1 MAINTKYSQI
11 KAFRDQEMSH
21 VWSSSTQLNSLHDE
35 IIRQTVNLAI
45 NSFQF
50 EFGPPPSPFCFF
62 VMGSAGRSE
71 QGVWSD
77 QDHGIIF
84 KETRD
89 ATAQEYFLTLGKE
102 ISEGLVETGYKKCDG
117 NVMASNPLWCKSFV
131 DWDKQLKNWVL
142 DASWESIRHL
152 LTFIDGRCL
161 NGEDLIL
168 HLKQSIYPFIH
179 KEHLLFRILENT
191 KHVKKGVGVLGQ
203 FLVDTHGPMTGSLN
217 IKETA
222 LFPYVNAARVM
233 AIRENSMKTSTYER
247 LQLLSDLV
255 LREQYVK
262 QFLNLQSYRLKYGI
276 HTSYDSGHYLA
287 IEYLSKQQRKMLKGI
302 LKDGIHLFDYVG
314 KLVEKDEQH
323 GHE

>member
-1 MAINTKYSQI
+1 MAINAKYSQI

-35 IIRQTVNLAI
+35 IIKQTVNLAVD
-45 NSFQF
+45 SFQS
-50 EFGPPPSPFCFF
+50 EYGPPPSPFCFF
-62 VMGSAGRSE
+62 VMGSAGRFE
-71 QGVWSD
+71 QGIWSD

-84 KETRD
+84 KETKDKRG
-89 ATAQEYFLTLGKE
+89 QEYFVTLGNE

-117 NVMASNPLWCKSFV
+117 NVMASNPLWCNSFE
-131 DWDKQLKNWVL
+131 DWDKQLKGWVL

-161 NGEDLIL
+161 FGEDLIL
-168 HLKQSIYPFIH
+168 PLKQLIYPFLQQ
-179 KEHLLFRILENT
+179 KQSLSRILENT
-191 KHVKKGVGVLGQ
+191 MHIKKGVGILGQ
-203 FLVDTHGPMTGSLN
+203 FLVDTHGAMTGTLN

-222 LFPYVNAARVM
+222 IFPYVNAARVM
-233 AIRENSMKTSTYER
+233 AIREGSLKTSTYER
-247 LQLLSDLV
+247 LQLLPDSV
-255 LREQYVK
+255 QREQFVK

-276 HTSYDSGHYLA
+276 HTGYDSGHYLA
-287 IEYLSKQQRKMLKGI
+287 IERLSKQQRKVLKDI
-302 LKDGIHLFDYVG
+302 LKDGITLFDYVR